1 MKRYLPFLIAAL
13 LCASPAHA
21 ATPLTLDEALAL
33 ARRKHPQL
41 AEAKEHLAG
50 AQARAG
56 QASAAY
62 YPQVGMVG
70 DWSKGRSFLTAL
82 ERTRSTEV
90 DSATLQ
96 VKQTIYDF
104 GRTAGAVAA
113 ARGYRDA
120 TEQGVTLT
128 RLDLAA
134 RVKVAFYQ
142 LLAAEKQVAA
152 VRDAVAAREAVH
164 LQALEFFRLGLR
176 AKVDVARAEAN
187 LFEEKTGLIRAENR
201 LELARVDLANA
212 LGLAAL
218 GDLAPVEPPPLTAV
232 LPPRDDLFGEAL
244 RNRSEMKQLASLSG
258 AAGAEL
264 QAARSSYLPVI
275 SGVASYGY
283 ADRDFPPKGQVWGVG
298 LTLTVP
304 IFSGFASVEQVRE
317 ATANQGAIAARQEN
331 LRLQIAKEV
340 DAARFG
346 VKEAAARMV
355 STGKQSAAAEE
366 NRALAE
372 GRYQEGVGG
381 IIEVTDA
388 QSLAL
393 SARTASIQARYDYYA
408 ALALLDRSLGRP

>member
-1 MKRYLPFLIAAL
+1 V
-13 LCASPAHA
+13 S
-21 ATPLTLDEALAL
+21 D
-33 ARRKHPQL
+33 
-41 AEAKEHLAG
+41 
-50 AQARAG
+50 
-56 QASAAY
+56 
-62 YPQVGMVG
+62 V
-70 DWSKGRSFLTAL
+70 
-82 ERTRSTEV
+82 
-90 DSATLQ
+90 
-96 VKQTIYDF
+96 
-104 GRTAGAVAA
+104 
-113 ARGYRDA
+113 
-120 TEQGVTLT
+120 
-128 RLDLAA
+128 
-134 RVKVAFYQ
+134 
-142 LLAAEKQVAA
+142 
-152 VRDAVAAREAVH
+152 VAAREAVH

-212 LGLAAL
+212 LGLASL
-218 GDLAPVEPPPLTAV
+218 GDLSPVEPPPLTAM
-232 LPPRDDLFGEAL
+232 LPGRDDAYGEAL

-264 QAARSSYLPVI
+264 KAARSSFLPVI

-283 ADRDFPPKGQVWGVG
+283 ADRDFPPNGQVWGVG

-304 IFSGFASVEQVRE
+304 VFSGFASVEQVRE
-317 ATANQGAIAARQEN
+317 ATANQGAIAAQREN
-331 LRLQIAKEV
+331 LQLQIAKEV

-346 VKEAAARMV
+346 VQEAAARMV
-355 STGKQSAAAEE
+355 STDKQSAAAEE

-372 GRYQEGVGG
+372 GRYQEGVGS